1 MNERKRRENER
12 KFGQWESLPDG
23 GRRYFYEI
31 LSRRGGWKARYIKDV
46 NMEEETVRFWQEIY
60 DEHGK
65 LVEIHQK
72 FPEDTGHQRLEDRP

>member
-23 GRRYFYEI
+23 GRRYFYEV

-46 NMEEETVRFWQEIY
+46 NVEEETVRFWQEIY
-60 DEHGK
+60 NGHGK

-72 FPEDTGHQRLEDRP
+72 FPEDMGHQRLEDRP